1 MLSFV
6 NGVWFLDIIDLIK
19 YNGIDIFDS
28 IVNIPTS
35 TWWIYWGWYFI
46 ILGLLHG
53 LKALLDR

>member
-6 NGVWFLDIIDLIK
+6 NGIWFLDIIDLIK

-35 TWWIYWGWYFI
+35 TWWIYWGCYFI

-53 LKALLDR
+53 LKALLDK

>member
-6 NGVWFLDIIDLIK
+6 NGIWFLDIIDLIK

-35 TWWIYWGWYFI
+35 TWWIYWCWYFI
-46 ILGLLHG
+46 IL
-53 LKALLDR
+53 